1 MDKRIFYSQKFKSH
15 FNMLLNVGPRG
26 EAFYMTLNPFSTNHI
41 AVMKVIAFS
50 EIKGSLFKEE
60 EVLALFEK
68 EETYIKEAADD
79 VNASE
84 ITDLKERADKLDS
97 DKKIL
102 AELKKLY
109 GDNRFFDKK

>member
-26 EAFYMTLNPFSTNHI
+26 EAFYMALNPFSANNI

-68 EETYIKEAADD
+68 EERYIKEAA
-79 VNASE
+79 E
-84 ITDLKERADKLDS
+84 DLNEKADELNS

-102 AELKKLY
+102 AELKKQY